1 MTNIETKIKDT
12 RLLEALDYLDHEYI
26 DEVLDIV
33 KLKPQRAIPDDGKR
47 TTLLSIKLFAALA
60 AAIIVI
66 MSAVPLLSQ
75 VIKNHLLFPGGTVT
89 TEESSEYYTDAA
101 EDTEYVIRGEF
112 KYLLDH
118 NSKTATLVG
127 IEGGL
132 SQNVEIPPYV
142 DTYPVTKIGNQ
153 AFLNRRN
160 LVSVVIPDT
169 VREIGS
175 EAFCGCQVLK
185 TVEIPES
192 VLSIGNA
199 AFMECSFLNDIVLP
213 ESVNY
218 IGDLVFSSCKNL
230 HSVTLPSRVEHFGSA
245 VFEWCQSLKSVKLPE
260 GIETLTQT
268 FFSCTALTEIYIP
281 EGTKSLSLT
290 FQCCDALREVHLP
303 DSIEIIDSGAFD
315 ICHSL
320 ERITI
325 PSGVKFIG
333 SGAFYQCSKLT
344 DVSFDGSKAEW
355 DAIEKEYPWVKYSAF
370 DKVRCSD
377 GYVSATISERLYDVI
392 TNKEKFMM
400 SPSGVK
406 LYLKDS
412 TYPSKVSDG
421 NTDPWSYLAIDMN
434 EDGKNE
440 FIVANGVEMLILHD
454 NGSKVNGYILTVPY
468 IFDNGMIF
476 HSYYDLNTST
486 RHSGICRPV
495 LFAENAISY
504 YYYCHEEEDKNGNVQ
519 YFVKGNKTNVD
530 EYMLYCD
537 SYATFEPEWH
547 TIDYYI
553 IKE

>member
-1 MTNIETKIKDT
+1 MTNIESKIKDT

-26 DEVLDIV
+26 DEVLEIV
-33 KLKPQRAIPDDGKR
+33 KIKSHKPTPDEGKR
-47 TTLLSIKLFAALA
+47 TMMLSIKLSIALA
-60 AAIIVI
+60 AAILII
-66 MSAVPLLSQ
+66 TSAVPILSF
-75 VIKNHLLFPGGTVT
+75 VIKNHLLFPGSTVT
-89 TEESSEYYTDAA
+89 TEESSEYYT
-101 EDTEYVIRGEF
+101 ETGGESEYVIRGEF

-160 LVSVVIPDT
+160 LRSIVIPDT
-169 VREIGS
+169 VREIGN

-185 TVEIPES
+185 TVEIPEG

-355 DAIEKEYPWVKYSAF
+355 DAIEKEYPWVKFSAF
-370 DKVRCSD
+370 DKIRCSD

-392 TNKEKFMM
+392 TNKEKFTM

-421 NTDPWSYLAIDMN
+421 NTDPWSYLSIDMN

-468 IFDNGMIF
+468 IFDNGMIT

-495 LFAENAISY
+495 LFAENTISF

-537 SYATFEPEWH
+537 SYATLAPEWH

>member
-1 MTNIETKIKDT
+1 MTNIESKIKDT

-33 KLKPQRAIPDDGKR
+33 KLKPQRAIPNDGKR

-66 MSAVPLLSQ
+66 MSAVPLLSH

-89 TEESSEYYTDAA
+89 TEESSEYYTETGGDS
-101 EDTEYVIRGEF
+101 EYVIRGEF

-132 SQNVEIPPYV
+132 PQDVEIPRYV
-142 DTYPVTKIGNQ
+142 DAYPVTKIGNQ

-160 LVSVVIPDT
+160 LRSIVIPDT

-185 TVEIPES
+185 TVEIPEG

-355 DAIEKEYPWVKYSAF
+355 DAIKKEDPWVKFSAF
-370 DKVRCSD
+370 ERIRCSD
-377 GYVSATISERLYDVI
+377 GYVSATISERLYNVI
-392 TNKEKFMM
+392 TNKEKFEMN
-400 SPSGVK
+400 SSGVEI
-406 LYLKDS
+406 YLKDS
-412 TYPSKVSDG
+412 TYPSNISDG
-421 NTDPWSYLAIDMN
+421 KTDPWSYLSIDMN

-468 IFDNGMIF
+468 IFDNGMIT

-495 LFAENAISY
+495 LFAENTISF

-537 SYATFEPEWH
+537 SYATLAPEWH

>member
-1 MTNIETKIKDT
+1 MTNIESKIKDT

-75 VIKNHLLFPGGTVT
+75 VIKNHLLFPGSTVT

-118 NSKTATLVG
+118 ASKTATLVG

-132 SQNVEIPPYV
+132 PQDVEIPRYI
-142 DTYPVTKIGNQ
+142 DSYPVTKIGIG
-153 AFLNRRN
+153 AFSDRRN
-160 LVSVVIPDT
+160 LRSIVIPDT
-169 VREIGS
+169 VREIGN
-175 EAFCGCQVLK
+175 EAFYGCQVLK
-185 TVEIPES
+185 NVEIAEG
-192 VLSIGNA
+192 VTSIGDC
-199 AFMECSFLNDIVLP
+199 AFANCTFLNDIVLP

-218 IGDLVFSSCKNL
+218 IGDMVFYSCKYL
-230 HSVTLPSRVEHFGSA
+230 YTVTLPSRVVHFGSG
-245 VFEWCQSLKSVKLPE
+245 VFHWCQSLKSVKLPE
-260 GIETLTQT
+260 GIETLSGT
-268 FFSCTALTEIYIP
+268 FFSCTALTEVYIP

-290 FQCCDALREVHLP
+290 FQCCDALTEVHLP
-303 DSIEIIDSGAFD
+303 DSLETIEAGSFD

-333 SGAFYQCSKLT
+333 SGAFHQCSNLT
-344 DVSFDGSKAEW
+344 DFSFDGTKAEW
-355 DAIEKEYPWVKYSAF
+355 YAIKKEDPWVKFSAF
-370 DKVRCSD
+370 ERIRCSD

-392 TNKEKFMM
+392 TNKEKFTM
-400 SPSGVK
+400 SSSGVK

-468 IFDNGMIF
+468 IFDNGMIS

-495 LFAENAISY
+495 LFAESTIPF

-537 SYATFEPEWH
+537 SYATLAPEWH

>member
-1 MTNIETKIKDT
+1 MTNIESKIKDT

-26 DEVLDIV
+26 DEVLEIV
-33 KLKPQRAIPDDGKR
+33 KIKSHKPTPDESKR
-47 TTLLSIKLFAALA
+47 TMMLSIKLSIALA
-60 AAIIVI
+60 AAILII
-66 MSAVPLLSQ
+66 TSAVPILSF
-75 VIKNHLLFPGGTVT
+75 VIKNHLLFPGSTVT
-89 TEESSEYYTDAA
+89 TEESSEYYT
-101 EDTEYVIRGEF
+101 ETGGESEYVIRGEF

-132 SQNVEIPPYV
+132 PQNVEIPRYV
-142 DTYPVTKIGNQ
+142 DAYPVTKIGNQ

-175 EAFCGCQVLK
+175 EAFYGCQVLK
-185 TVEIPES
+185 TVEIPEG

-218 IGDLVFSSCKNL
+218 IGDLVFSRCKNL
-230 HSVTLPSRVEHFGSA
+230 HSVTLPSHVEHFGSA

-260 GIETLTQT
+260 GIETLAQT
-268 FFSCTALTEIYIP
+268 FFSCTALTEVYIP

-290 FQCCDALREVHLP
+290 FQCCDAIREVHLP

-355 DAIEKEYPWVKYSAF
+355 DAIKKEDPWVKFSAF
-370 DKVRCSD
+370 ERIRCSD
-377 GYVSATISERLYDVI
+377 GYVSATISERLYNVI
-392 TNKEKFMM
+392 TNKEKFEMN
-400 SPSGVK
+400 SSGVEI
-406 LYLKDS
+406 YLKDS
-412 TYPSKVSDG
+412 TYPSNISDG
-421 NTDPWSYLAIDMN
+421 KTDPWSYTAIDMDQ
-434 EDGKNE
+434 DGKNE
-440 FIVANGVEMLILHD
+440 FVVVNGAEMLILHD
-454 NGSKVNGYILTVPY
+454 NGSGVVGYIADGATLFVAGTILHSHYLLTA
-468 IFDNGMIF
+468 
-476 HSYYDLNTST
+476 ST
-486 RHSGICRPV
+486 YTGIGRPV
-495 LFAENAISY
+495 FSEDEFRY
-504 YYYCHEEEDKNGNVQ
+504 EDHCHMVEYKNGDVR
-519 YFVKGNKTNVD
+519 YFVPDREVTA
-530 EYMLYCD
+530 EEFYIYSEAYS
-537 SYATFEPEWH
+537 SYPPEWH

>member
-1 MTNIETKIKDT
+1 MTSIETKFKDA

-33 KLKPQRAIPDDGKR
+33 KIRSRKATPDQGR
-47 TTLLSIKLFAALA
+47 HTTLLSIKLFVALA
-60 AAIIVI
+60 AAILLIT
-66 MSAVPLLSQ
+66 SAVPILSYI
-75 VIKNHLLFPGGTVT
+75 IKNYLIFPGSTVT
-89 TEESSEYYTDAA
+89 TEESSEYYTETGGDS
-101 EDTEYVIRGEF
+101 EYVIRGEF

-127 IEGGL
+127 VEGGL

-169 VREIGS
+169 VREIGI

-185 TVEIPES
+185 RVEIPEG
-192 VLSIGNA
+192 VVRIGDC
-199 AFMECSFLNDIVLP
+199 AFMECGFLNEIVLP

-218 IGDLVFSSCKNL
+218 IGDLAFSSCKNL
-230 HSVTLPSRVEHFGSA
+230 YTVTLPSRVEHFGSA
-245 VFEWCQSLKSVKLPE
+245 VFMWCRSLKSVKLPE
-260 GIETLTQT
+260 GIETLAQT
-268 FFSCTALTEIYIP
+268 FFSCTSLTEIDIP

-320 ERITI
+320 ERITL

-355 DAIEKEYPWVKYSAF
+355 DAIKKDNPWVKFSAF

-377 GYVSATISERLYDVI
+377 GYVSAVLSSKLYDVI
-392 TNKEKFMM
+392 TNKEMFTMNR
-400 SPSGVK
+400 SGIE

-412 TYPSKVSDG
+412 TYPSNISDDK
-421 NTDPWSYLAIDMN
+421 TDPWSYTALDMDI
-434 EDGKNE
+434 DGKNE
-440 FIVANGVEMLILHD
+440 FVVTNGADTLILHD
-454 NGSKVNGYILTVPY
+454 NGSGVVGYIAGAVDL
-468 IFDNGMIF
+468 FDNGT
-476 HSYYDLNTST
+476 L
-486 RHSGICRPV
+486 RHSHYSLLNAATYTGIGRPV
-495 LFAENAISY
+495 FS
-504 YYYCHEEEDKNGNVQ
+504 EDELRYEDHFHMVEYKNGDVI
-519 YFVKGNKTNVD
+519 YIVSDREVTAD
-530 EYMLYCD
+530 EYYTYSEAYS
-537 SYATFEPEWH
+537 SYPPEWH
-547 TIDYYI
+547 PLDYYI
-553 IKE
+553 IEE

>member
-1 MTNIETKIKDT
+1 MTNIESKIKDT

-66 MSAVPLLSQ
+66 MSAVPLLSH
-75 VIKNHLLFPGGTVT
+75 VIKNHLLFPGSTVT
-89 TEESSEYYTDAA
+89 TEESSEYYTETGGDS
-101 EDTEYVIRGEF
+101 EYVIRGEF

-132 SQNVEIPPYV
+132 PQDVEIPRYV
-142 DTYPVTKIGNQ
+142 DAYPVTKIGNQ

-160 LVSVVIPDT
+160 LRSIVIPDT

-185 TVEIPES
+185 TVEIPEG

-344 DVSFDGSKAEW
+344 YVSFDGSKAEW
-355 DAIEKEYPWVKYSAF
+355 DAIKKEDPWVKFSAF
-370 DKVRCSD
+370 ERIRCSD
-377 GYVSATISERLYDVI
+377 GYVSTTISERLYDVI
-392 TNKEKFMM
+392 TNKEKFEMN
-400 SPSGVK
+400 SSGVEI
-406 LYLKDS
+406 YLKDS
-412 TYPSKVSDG
+412 TYPSNISDG
-421 NTDPWSYLAIDMN
+421 KTDPWSYTALDMDG
-434 EDGKNE
+434 DGKNE
-440 FIVANGVEMLILHD
+440 FVVTNGADTLILHD
-454 NGSKVNGYILTVPY
+454 NGSGVVGYIAGAVDL
-468 IFDNGMIF
+468 FDNGTLL
-476 HSYYDLNTST
+476 HSHYSLFDAATYI
-486 RHSGICRPV
+486 GIGRPV
-495 LFAENAISY
+495 FSEDGFRY
-504 YYYCHEEEDKNGNVQ
+504 EDHCHMVEYKNGNVI
-519 YFVKGNKTNVD
+519 YIVSDREVTSD
-530 EYMLYCD
+530 EYYTYSEAYS
-537 SYATFEPEWH
+537 SYPPEWH